1 MIFFVLKAHGA
12 LHFGGRVDKSA
23 QRIAGKGMVVAP
35 GVDVF
40 EFAGFVIAALGV
52 RSVKEKT
59 LDFVGGVER
68 VTLFFEQAVGIT
80 LQDTANVGA
89 IGRAVLVDHVTENKN
104 FAGAERGGS
113 SPVKRGPIQG
123 QAKIALALRGETG
136 NGGAVEGQIVPA
148 FDEEFFVVVE
158 HVEAAFEVAEKNGNG
173 LDALFVGKIFETLF
187 LDFVHRNAIFALLLG
202 LQVHLLEFIVSE
214 REKSSQNVRRHES
227 S

>member
-52 RSVKEKT
+52 RPVKEKT

-68 VTLFFEQAVGIT
+68 VTLVFDQAVGIS

-89 IGRAVLVDHVTENKN
+89 TGLAVVVQQVSEYKN
-104 FAGAERGGS
+104 LAVADKAGWSR
-113 SPVKRGPIQG
+113 VKR
-123 QAKIALALRGETG
+123 
-136 NGGAVEGQIVPA
+136 
-148 FDEEFFVVVE
+148 
-158 HVEAAFEVAEKNGNG
+158 
-173 LDALFVGKIFETLF
+173 
-187 LDFVHRNAIFALLLG
+187 
-202 LQVHLLEFIVSE
+202 
-214 REKSSQNVRRHES
+214 
-227 S
+227 